1 MSHALKLHPAKQDRQ
16 KQVQMETLEKGE
28 FIKKLT
34 KPPMGADRVT
44 YTNADGAKKGFW
56 PLYE

>member
-1 MSHALKLHPAKQDRQ
+1 MSHALKLHPAKQD
-16 KQVQMETLEKGE
+16 QMETLEKGE